1 MLMFLL
7 SPLSPRRACDL
18 IAVPAAA
25 ATVVAAAAAAAATVV
40 AAAAATV
47 VASTAAAAATVV
59 IAATWVLKTTRCETS
74 LGLKSVNAGHTAL
87 TKQARACNGGS
98 NHDDDDNDNFLP
110 GDIPKN

>member
-25 ATVVAAAAAAAATVV
+25 ATVVAAAAAAAAATVV
-40 AAAAATV
+40 AA
-47 VASTAAAAATVV
+47 AAAAATVV